1 MKVAQL
7 LLSHGN
13 GGLEKHVRELSVELF
28 KAGHEVAVIGHQQFL
43 TGLPAGISRYPV
55 ATGLSRLNP
64 LLHLSVLR
72 ALRQFQPLLIH
83 AQANKAASVLSH
95 LQHFLPAATVGT
107 LHNIKR
113 RTRAFQRLNHVITV
127 SQQLAAPFA
136 PGRHSV
142 IYNGTANALV
152 PPCDLYRQFQLPAD
166 KPVLI
171 AAGRLVS
178 AKGFDMLLDA
188 VDGLPLTLLLV
199 GDGPAHDCLSS
210 RISQMAS
217 TTEVRL
223 LGHRTDLATLM
234 AAADGVLI
242 SSRREGF
249 SYVFSE
255 ALMLGCRILSTDVP
269 VANEVLPAELL
280 VDVDDAPAFRKK
292 LSDLLALPDSWSA
305 LMSAPRHQALSVMSL
320 EAMRDQ
326 TLATYHALLARQP
339 C

>member
-13 GGLEKHVRELSVELF
+13 GGLEKHVRELAVELF
-28 KAGHEVAVIGHQQFL
+28 KAGNEVAVIGHPQFL
-43 TGLPAGISRYPV
+43 ADLPDGISRYPV

-64 LLHLSVLR
+64 FLHLAILR
-72 ALRQFQPLLIH
+72 ALRQFQPLLVH

-95 LQHFLPAATVGT
+95 LQRFLPAATVGT

-113 RTRAFQRLNHVITV
+113 DTRAFHRLNHVITV
-127 SQQLAAPFA
+127 SQQLAVPFA
-136 PGRHSV
+136 SGSHSV
-142 IYNGTANALV
+142 IYNGIANAVV

-166 KPVLI
+166 KPVFI

-188 VDGLPLTLLLV
+188 VDGLPLSLLLV
-199 GDGPAHDCLSS
+199 GDGPAHDRLSS

-280 VDVDDAPAFRKK
+280 VAVDDAPDFRQK
-292 LSDLLALPDSWSA
+292 LADLLALPDRWSA
-305 LMSAPRHQALSVMSL
+305 LMSAPRHQAVNAMSL
-320 EAMRDQ
+320 EAMRDK
-326 TLATYHALLARQP
+326 TLATYHAILARKP